1 MTDWRDIMRWGPLL
15 LLAVAAP
22 VSVSAAGIATGLVL
36 LSALGHALAYR
47 TAGGGLPP
55 RPVLGAL
62 GALLACYVLAT
73 VLSAPYPHH
82 WHKLLEENWIKLLL
96 VAVPALAAGRP
107 DRVEKLVKLAVL
119 VGVLAAIYAVWQ
131 HFSGFDPLRQRSL
144 VRPQWEQVTV
154 TGFFNHHLSYGGQV
168 LIFFLLGCAWLLAG
182 RGRGRLGLAP
192 ALGVLGA
199 ALLWSY
205 ARSAFLG
212 VGCGLLAMALLVPG
226 RRRYAGLGV
235 LAGGLGAALL
245 IPSVRGHLL
254 MLFEMK
260 RHLTRLNLWESSW
273 QGIQARPL
281 LGFGPGNFRGLLD
294 GYQVEGYYET
304 LAHSHNDLLMHGV
317 NAGVPAMLAALAVL
331 VATCLVFR
339 AGWRRA
345 QPGGWVLLGA
355 FAVQVGIT
363 VAGFFQVYQTDD
375 EVEIL
380 LYFVLGCALAVAGS
394 PGRSEPAGQSGG

>member
-1 MTDWRDIMRWGPLL
+1 MTSWSEILRWGPLL

-36 LSALGHALAYR
+36 LSALVHALAHR
-47 TAGGGLPP
+47 ATERSRPP
-55 RPVLGAL
+55 RAVLGAL
-62 GALLACYVLAT
+62 GALLGIYVLAT
-73 VLSAPYPHH
+73 VFSAPYPHH

-96 VAVPALAAGRP
+96 VAVPVLAAGRP
-107 DRVEKLVKLAVL
+107 DRVTKLLKLAVL
-119 VGVLAAIYAVWQ
+119 VGVLAGIYAIWQ
-131 HFSGFDPLRQRSL
+131 HFSGFDPIRHRSI
-144 VRPQWEQVTV
+144 VRPQWGLATV

-168 LIFFLLGCAWLLAG
+168 LVFFLLALAWLLADQG
-182 RGRGRLGLAP
+182 RRRLWLVP
-192 ALGVLGA
+192 ALGVLGS

-212 VGCGLLAMALLVPG
+212 VGCGLLTMVLLVPG
-226 RRRYAGLGV
+226 RRRWAGLGV
-235 LAGGLGAALL
+235 LGAGLGTALL
-245 IPSVRGHLL
+245 ISPVRAHLL

-260 RHLTRLNLWESSW
+260 RHVTRLNLWESSW
-273 QGIQARPL
+273 HGIQARPL

-294 GYQVEGYYET
+294 GYQVDGYYET

-317 NAGVPAMLAALAVL
+317 NAGVPAMLAALALL
-331 VATCLVFR
+331 VTTCLVFR
-339 AGWRRA
+339 AGWRRR
-345 QPGGWVLLGA
+345 QPGSWVLLGA

-394 PGRSEPAGQSGG
+394 GGQPEPAGQSSG